1 MNDLVDTFGDK
12 LAVLAFPCNQFGKQ
26 QNNKDWETLAMLKY
40 VRPGNGFE
48 PKFDL
53 FAKADVNGA
62 DAQEVFKFMKKALP
76 FPVDDCGGDG
86 DEYIIAAN
94 QIIWDPVL
102 RSDIG
107 WNFEKFLINQNG
119 KPVARF
125 SKKFLT
131 SDIAPYIKKL
141 IEEGPDAEL

>member
-1 MNDLVDTFGDK
+1 MNDLVDAFGDN

-26 QNNKDWETLAMLKY
+26 QNNADWETLDMLKNI
-40 VRPGNGFE
+40 RPGNGFQ
-48 PKFDL
+48 PKCDF
-53 FAKADVNGA
+53 FAKADVNGEN
-62 DAQEVFKFMKKALP
+62 AQEVFKFLKKALP
-76 FPVDDCGGDG
+76 FPVDDCGGLG
-86 DEYIIAAN
+86 DDFIISSN
-94 QIIWDPVL
+94 QIIWTPVL

-107 WNFEKFLINQNG
+107 WNFEKFLINQEG

-141 IEEGPDAEL
+141 IEEGPNAQL